1 MLIIQYIWTYVH
13 VYRVIPLKENN
24 MIPDFMMWLTIL
36 MCMNENSDNKVR
48 ENKHTC
54 QNRGKINNDRE
65 LISIDY
71 KKILIILS
79 VELIW
84 VILLFIIS

>member
-1 MLIIQYIWTYVH
+1 
-13 VYRVIPLKENN
+13 

-36 MCMNENSDNKVR
+36 ICMNENSNNKVR
-48 ENKHTC
+48 ENKHTY
-54 QNRGKINNDRE
+54 QNRAKRNNDRE

-71 KKILIILS
+71 KKILIILL